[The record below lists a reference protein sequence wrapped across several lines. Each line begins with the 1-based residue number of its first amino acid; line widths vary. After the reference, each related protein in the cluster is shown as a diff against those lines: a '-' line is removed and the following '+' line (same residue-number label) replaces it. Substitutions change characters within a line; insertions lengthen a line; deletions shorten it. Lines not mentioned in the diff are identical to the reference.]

1 MSEQLL
7 SWAPRF
13 DLELNRVRGV
23 DDVDDSPFVAL
34 AVDESIVLTVRTG
47 VAREVECLDVLD
59 IAEAVTSR
67 LAGVAKRFAQLE
79 YVAFVFEVAEM
90 VCRAEE
96 EHSPP
101 LIQITAIVECERGAP
116 RIDLDAEVDLVDLE
130 RFDEALDITSRR
142 VRGGDLL
149 EFGADRVDRG
159 DVHLDVPVSYVE
171 ANPRSRVHLS
181 QPTRSFGGTCH
192 AA

>member
-90 VCRAEE
+90 VCRAQEE
-96 EHSPP
+96 RARLSGRAFMP
-101 LIQITAIVECERGAP
+101 TALR
-116 RIDLDAEVDLVDLE
+116 RLSFLL
-130 RFDEALDITSRR
+130 ALGLTS
-142 VRGGDLL
+142 
-149 EFGADRVDRG
+149 
-159 DVHLDVPVSYVE
+159 
-171 ANPRSRVHLS
+171 
-181 QPTRSFGGTCH
+181 
-192 AA
+192 